1 MPMWFCVSVSALHLE
16 QKELSCKKLNLQ
28 SKKYLL
34 LASSSRFSDS
44 CLTKLERRKIVR
56 SVLCMSGGGVGG
68 GDVFSQQKRQAC
80 SAEKK
85 RAELLELKEL

>member
-1 MPMWFCVSVSALHLE
+1 MPMRSCVSVSALHLE

-44 CLTKLERRKIVR
+44 CLTKLERRKRVR
-56 SVLCMSGGGVGG
+56 SVLCVSGRGEGGLGSGGVAM
-68 GDVFSQQKRQAC
+68 FSPSKRGKLVLQR
-80 SAEKK
+80 K
-85 RAELLELKEL
+85 REQSY